1 MAVDPINIAILVFSA
16 IMAIA
21 AILTF
26 LSSRKQT
33 EVLRKSSK
41 KQTELLRRTLYGEI
55 YKNPP
60 LDRVGFYKPMPQY
73 ESDVGHDKRVR
84 YSGKVEGDNWIF
96 EQVTLPKKE
105 TLTLA
110 FTFRTKKK
118 QSLKH
123 VQFGCRPKR
132 GREPRVLSTARWWAA
147 RKVRP
152 LPSAAYSDLDGY
164 YHIEYP
170 TPRKL
175 GAKFPLATGFKLETK
190 DVGEYDFDVEIY
202 STEAKES
209 FKKTLKVIV
218 R

>member
-96 EQVTLPKKE
+96 EQVTLP
-105 TLTLA
+105 
-110 FTFRTKKK
+110 
-118 QSLKH
+118 
-123 VQFGCRPKR
+123 
-132 GREPRVLSTARWWAA
+132 
-147 RKVRP
+147 
-152 LPSAAYSDLDGY
+152 
-164 YHIEYP
+164 
-170 TPRKL
+170 
-175 GAKFPLATGFKLETK
+175 
-190 DVGEYDFDVEIY
+190 
-202 STEAKES
+202 
-209 FKKTLKVIV
+209 
-218 R
+218 